1 MNVVTLL
8 VFLIVTVP
16 IFGLAVLGWLAMED
30 EAGDLCAMANFNGLQ
45 FED

>member
-8 VFLIVTVP
+8 MFLIVTVP
-16 IFGLAVLGWLAMED
+16 VFGLAVLGWLAMED

-45 FED
+45 FVD